1 MYLHGGDVC
10 DREGILDFSANINF
24 LGMPADVRAAAVR
37 GVEEAEV
44 YPQAFNGKL
53 EGKIAEK
60 YALKPCD
67 IVCGNGA
74 AEIIFAFFGAIKAK
88 RALVAE
94 PTFGEY
100 ERALAGAMD
109 KCGIVRHMLT
119 EGNGFELGEDILD
132 KITGDIDVVA
142 ICNPNNPT
150 GVVYDKGLLFEI
162 LERCKSMGV
171 WLFVDESF
179 IELTMQY
186 KSGSLFDMI
195 NNGSYDKLFILRS
208 FTKLYAMAG
217 LRLGFGVC
225 ANRGLMERVRGVLQ
239 PWNISLPA
247 QYAGLAALEEEEF
260 AERSRAAVAAEREY
274 MRGRLDGIARVYGG
288 AANFLLFYVKN
299 DVLDDNGRGH
309 LYNQCLERGILIRD
323 CSNFYGLGCGW
334 YRAAV
339 RCRED
344 NERLI
349 EVLGELLQKV

>member
-10 DREGILDFSANINF
+10 GREGILDFSANINF
-24 LGMPADVRAAAVR
+24 LGMPAAVRAAAIR
-37 GVEEAEV
+37 GVEEAEA
-44 YPQAFNGKL
+44 YPQAFNRGL
-53 EGKIAEK
+53 EEKIAEK

-74 AEIIFAFFGAIKAK
+74 AEIIFAFFGVIRAR
-88 RALVAE
+88 RALVVE
-94 PTFGEY
+94 PTFCEY
-100 ERALAGAMD
+100 ERALIGAVSG
-109 KCGIVRHMLT
+109 CELVRHTLT
-119 EGNGFELGEDILD
+119 ERNGFELGEDILD
-132 KITGDIDVVA
+132 KITDDIDAVV

-150 GVVYDKGLLFEI
+150 GVAYDRGLLLGI
-162 LERCKSMGV
+162 LERCKSEGA

-179 IELTMQY
+179 IELTIQY

-195 NNGSYDKLFILRS
+195 NNDSYDKFFVLRS

-225 ANRGLMERVRGVLQ
+225 ANRGIIERIKGALQ

-260 AERSRAAVAAEREY
+260 AGRSRAAVAAEREY
-274 MRGRLDGIARVYGG
+274 MCSRLSGIARVYGG
-288 AANFLLFYVKN
+288 AANFLLFYVRN

-309 LYNQCLERGILIRD
+309 LYNRCLERGILIRD

-349 EVLGELLQKV
+349 EVLGEMI

>member
-10 DREGILDFSANINF
+10 GREGILDFSANINF
-24 LGMPADVRAAAVR
+24 LGMPAAVRAAAIR

-44 YPQAFNGKL
+44 YPQAFNSGL
-53 EGKIAEK
+53 EEKIAEK
-60 YALKPCD
+60 YALKPHD
-67 IVCGNGA
+67 VVCGNGA
-74 AEIIFAFFGAIKAK
+74 AEIIFAFFGAVRARK
-88 RALVAE
+88 ALVVE
-94 PTFGEY
+94 PTFCEY
-100 ERALAGAMD
+100 ERALTGGAD
-109 KCGIVRHMLT
+109 GCELVHHTLT
-119 EGNGFELGEDILD
+119 EKNGFELGIDILD
-132 KITGDIDVVA
+132 KITDDIGVVV

-150 GVVYDKGLLFEI
+150 GVVYDKGVLLKI
-162 LERCKSMGV
+162 LERCESVGA

-179 IELTMQY
+179 IELTMRY
-186 KSGSLFDMI
+186 KSGGLFDVM
-195 NNGSYDKLFILRS
+195 NNGSYDKLFVLRS

-225 ANRGLMERVRGVLQ
+225 VNRGFMERIRRALQ

-247 QYAGLAALEEEEF
+247 QYAGIAALEEDEF
-260 AERSRAAVAAEREY
+260 AGRSRVAVAAEREY
-274 MRGRLDGIARVYGG
+274 MLGKLGEIVRVCDG
-288 AANFLLFYVKN
+288 AANFLLFYVWN

-334 YRAAV
+334 YRVAV

-349 EVLGELLQKV
+349 RVLGELI

>member
-10 DREGILDFSANINF
+10 GREGILDFSANINF
-24 LGMPADVRAAAVR
+24 LGMPAAVRAAAIR

-74 AEIIFAFFGAIKAK
+74 AEIIFAFFGAIRAR

-119 EGNGFELGEDILD
+119 DGNGFELGEDILD

-150 GVVYDKGLLFEI
+150 GVVYDKGLLLEI
-162 LERCKSMGV
+162 LER
-171 WLFVDESF
+171 
-179 IELTMQY
+179 
-186 KSGSLFDMI
+186 GSLFDMI
-195 NNGSYDKLFILRS
+195 NNVSYDKLFILRS

-217 LRLGFGVC
+217 LRLGFGLC
-225 ANRGLMERVRGVLQ
+225 ANQGLMERVRGILQ

-260 AERSRAAVAAEREY
+260 AERSRVAVAAEREY
-274 MRGRLDGIARVYGG
+274 MRGRLGGIARVYGG
-288 AANFLLFYVKN
+288 AVNFLLFYVQN

-334 YRAAV
+334 YRIAV

-344 NERLI
+344 NEKLI